1 MVKLNY
7 IIYLLIITVGF
18 ICGIIFK
25 WNTKMSF
32 YTQVVRY
39 FCYIAA
45 FISQNTFGLTFHIII
60 LTKLPP
66 QKDQKYDDDQVWN

>member
-1 MVKLNY
+1 
-7 IIYLLIITVGF
+7 
-18 ICGIIFK
+18 
-25 WNTKMSF
+25 MSF